1 MSGSLQEKLGWALR
15 GGLCALLVG
24 AQPRD
29 VNVGRARGGFVG
41 ALVRNELGVAVLA
54 VPIVSLALRLRAI
67 PLALHL
73 ARARAE
79 VAAAVPHK
87 AVDATHFEVDCGGE
101 SDGGISSRSQRD
113 G

>member
-1 MSGSLQEKLGWALR
+1 MSGRLQEKLGWALR

-87 AVDATHFEVDCGGE
+87 AVDATHFEVDCEGE